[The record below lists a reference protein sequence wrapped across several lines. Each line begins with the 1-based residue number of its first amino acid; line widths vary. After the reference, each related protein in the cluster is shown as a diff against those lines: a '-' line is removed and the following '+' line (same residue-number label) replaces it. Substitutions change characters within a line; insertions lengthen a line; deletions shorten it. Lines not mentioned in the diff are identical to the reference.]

1 MHINPVLTKYR
12 EIHVSYFIK
21 MMQKCPYMYFCL
33 NIMTMD
39 IYNAHN
45 EVFGEDKEFLRF
57 LGVLFI
63 KQWSEVCTAS
73 LQASMNRRLYWCNEW
88 PSHLH
93 VFISCILGYSNNP
106 QLFLFLFASF
116 LLFLETRAQFEDT
129 IKRIL
134 LYPTRDPHLTTSQLF
149 SFFSMLQCI

>member
-1 MHINPVLTKYR
+1 MNMHINPVLTKYR
-12 EIHVSYFIK
+12 EIHVSYIIK

-45 EVFGEDKEFLRF
+45 EVFGEDKEFLRL

-93 VFISCILGYSNNP
+93 VFISCILGYSYNP
-106 QLFLFLFASF
+106 QLFLFLVKNKEIYQYIIHIHKKAAIS
-116 LLFLETRAQFEDT
+116 L
-129 IKRIL
+129 
-134 LYPTRDPHLTTSQLF
+134 QLHKY
-149 SFFSMLQCI
+149 